1 MSERA
6 WSAALIGGALLLGLA
21 LVGGGVATMR
31 AVEAASATLIRGQ
44 ADVLHDEIGIALGRG
59 VPTAEELSGLV
70 AEFADADLLY
80 IAITDRTGDIVA
92 EAGTA
97 AITAT
102 PSQDFAQGPNMP
114 RLVRV
119 GDRVRAHYRRGLRRR
134 LAEVL
139 GTPAPTLLVFE
150 FVPRQAYALE
160 RRARRGVLFAWLGAA
175 TELALVG
182 LYLRQRKR
190 AERAQRREEQSRRLA
205 ALGQMSA
212 VLAHELR
219 NPLASLK
226 GHAQLLERALP
237 AGEPPRGKA
246 ELVVS
251 EAQRLE
257 RLVTD
262 LLGFVR
268 TGELKRASTDLA
280 ALASAVAED
289 RSAERILVAGKA
301 TSLSVDADR
310 LRQVLANLVDN
321 ALQSGDGIVEI
332 VINDRPGEVEIA
344 VRDHGPGIAP
354 ADLPRLFEPFFTTR
368 TQGTG
373 LGLAIARHIVE
384 LHGGTLTAAN
394 AQGGGAR
401 FSIVLPRG
409 EALNVTS
416 V

>member
-6 WSAALIGGALLLGLA
+6 WSAALVGGALLLGLA
-21 LVGGGVATMR
+21 LVGGGLATVT

-44 ADVLHDEIGIALGRG
+44 ADVLHDEISIALGRG
-59 VPTAEELSGLV
+59 VPTAEELSGLLV
-70 AEFADADLLY
+70 EFTDADLLY
-80 IAITDRTGDIVA
+80 IAITDRAGDIVA

-97 AITAT
+97 AIAQSPEPDFGQGGT
-102 PSQDFAQGPNMP
+102 PH
-114 RLVRV
+114 LVRV
-119 GDRVRAHYRRGLRRR
+119 GERVRAHYRRGLRRR

-139 GTPAPTLLVFE
+139 GTPGPTTLVFE

-182 LYLRQRKR
+182 LYLRQRRR
-190 AERAQRREEQSRRLA
+190 AERAQRSEEQSRRLA

-237 AGEPPRGKA
+237 PGEPPRGKA

-268 TGELKRASTDLA
+268 TGELKRAPTDLA
-280 ALASAVAED
+280 ALASSVAAE
-289 RSAERILVAGKA
+289 RSQDRILVAGQA
-301 TSLSVDADR
+301 ANVAIDGDR

-321 ALQSGDGIVEI
+321 ALQSGEGIVEI
-332 VINDRPGEVEIA
+332 VIADRSAEVEIA
-344 VRDHGPGIAP
+344 VRDHGPGMAP
-354 ADLPRLFEPFFTTR
+354 DDLPRLFEPFFTTR

-394 AQGGGAR
+394 ASGGGAR
-401 FSIVLPRG
+401 FTVVLPRG
-409 EALNVTS
+409 EG
-416 V
+416 